1 MMYPLVREL
10 AASDD
15 PRRVPVPVAV
25 TCRVLGLARQPYYR
39 WLVSPVTDA
48 ELTEAHRA
56 NALFEAHRDGPE
68 FGHRFLVDEAPA
80 AAQVMAERAG
90 WRISTASR

>member
-10 AASDD
+10 AVSDD
-15 PRRVPVPVAV
+15 PRRVPVPVPVAV

-48 ELTEAHRA
+48 ELTKAS
-56 NALFEAHRDGPE
+56 GPTPCSTPT
-68 FGHRFLVDEAPA
+68 ATIPSSA
-80 AAQVMAERAG
+80 
-90 WRISTASR
+90 TASSSTRPGPLAR